1 MMLHLLHSYHKH
13 SQRVSVSSD
22 AAAVLSAVREA
33 AEPGWCA
40 GPQEHKGRTQ
50 THKLQYKKRWKYKI
64 PKYKEKHKS

>member
-13 SQRVSVSSD
+13 SQGFSVSSD

-40 GPQEHKGRTQ
+40 GPQEPKGRTQ
-50 THKLQYKKRWKYKI
+50 MQKRQ
-64 PKYKEKHKS
+64 